1 MSMKFNLAIGLLIGL
16 LTQITYSQP
25 LIENKLKVMPFL
37 EETNI
42 QNSRPQNFSTTGPA
56 FRDSKGRVITIGHLR
71 AALEPYIQANNP
83 DYNELYS
90 GLSDPRP
97 YVREGCNIVLQ
108 EFTKSRTKFNCYTP
122 PNSVEHAAML
132 KEWKEIIDQRP

>member
-1 MSMKFNLAIGLLIGL
+1 MGMKLNLAMCLFIGL
-16 LTQITYSQP
+16 LTQACYSQP
-25 LIENKLKVMPFL
+25 LIEGKLKVMPFL
-37 EETNI
+37 GEENI
-42 QNSRPQNFSTTGPA
+42 QNNQPKNFSTSGPA
-56 FRDSKGRVITIGHLR
+56 FRNSNGRLITIGHLR

-97 YVREGCNIVLQ
+97 YIREGCNIVLQ
-108 EFTKSRTKFNCYTP
+108 EFTKTRTRFNCYTS

-132 KEWKEIIDQRP
+132 KEWKEMIDQLH